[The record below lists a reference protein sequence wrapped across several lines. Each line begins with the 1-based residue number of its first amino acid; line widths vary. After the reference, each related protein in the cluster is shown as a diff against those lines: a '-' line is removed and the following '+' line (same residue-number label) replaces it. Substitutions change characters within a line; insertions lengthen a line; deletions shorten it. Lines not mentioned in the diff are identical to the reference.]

1 MKTRD
6 IAYSGLMI
14 ALFLSICFAFR
25 TNIRVV
31 QTYLEII
38 KVIIVAVFIRNIE
51 RKNWWVSAS
60 ACFLICLL
68 LVSVPDTLIYNV
80 PSIVCGCVI
89 GLQKERKGIVRNYL
103 FFFIIHSLMLIY
115 EFAVFGFFMQT
126 NLFTLYQ
133 EQAATVLSEITSGMI
148 SVIMAQALFI
158 AFMIFDSAFS
168 SFVIFSLSQIAI
180 KKLNG
185 VLRTSNAE

>member
-1 MKTRD
+1 
-6 IAYSGLMI
+6 
-14 ALFLSICFAFR
+14 
-25 TNIRVV
+25 
-31 QTYLEII
+31 
-38 KVIIVAVFIRNIE
+38 
-51 RKNWWVSAS
+51 
-60 ACFLICLL
+60 
-68 LVSVPDTLIYNV
+68 
-80 PSIVCGCVI
+80 
-89 GLQKERKGIVRNYL
+89 
-103 FFFIIHSLMLIY
+103 MLIY

-133 EQAATVLSEITSGMI
+133 EQAATVLSEITSRMI
-148 SVIMAQALFI
+148 SVTMAQALFI